1 MTSDQGPFRVTLS
14 LGVAEYPSDGR
25 ATSELVERAD
35 QALYFCKKN
44 GRNRV
49 TRASTLTP

>member
-1 MTSDQGPFRVTLS
+1 MTLS

-25 ATSELVERAD
+25 VRHELIEKAD
-35 QALYFCKKN
+35 QALYYCKEH

-49 TRASTLTP
+49 TRVAELP